1 MKKNNI
7 NKKVDVLFI
16 DLECFYKKHIEYIEN
31 NRAKDINIIVATS
44 TNYGIGYDNNM
55 CWNIPEEL
63 KNFKKI
69 TCNVND
75 KTKKNCVIMGKNTW
89 DSLPKKPLVN
99 RINIIISKNNYDII
113 NNEYNNREDIKIFNN
128 FNNLFE
134 YVNNLD
140 IIESAFIIGGAILY
154 NECLENHIDK
164 IKFVYMSIIYD
175 KQYKCNKFIAAN
187 IIFNNFKF
195 EKKDVYNSEFKYISM
210 KGYNKRISFPVDE
223 PVD

>member
-1 MKKNNI
+1 M
-7 NKKVDVLFI
+7 
-16 DLECFYKKHIEYIEN
+16 EHIEQIKHSDN
-31 NRAKDINIIVATS
+31 NRTKDINIIVATS

-89 DSLPKKPLVN
+89 VSLPKKPLVN
-99 RINIIISKNNYDII
+99 RINIIISKNNYDIMK
-113 NNEYNNREDIKIFNN
+113 NEYNNNEDIKIFNN
-128 FNNLFE
+128 LDDVFE
-134 YVNNLD
+134 YVNKSD
-140 IIESAFIIGGAILY
+140 IIESSFIIGGALLY
-154 NECLENHIDK
+154 NECLENHIEK

-175 KQYKCNKFIAAN
+175 KKYECNKFIAAN

-195 EKKDVYNSEFKYISM
+195 EKKDVYNNELKYISM
-210 KGYNKRISFPVDE
+210 KGYNKGISFPRDE

>member
-1 MKKNNI
+1 M
-7 NKKVDVLFI
+7 
-16 DLECFYKKHIEYIEN
+16 EHIEYIEN

-128 FNNLFE
+128 LNNVFE

-223 PVD
+223 PVDEPVVEPVVAY

>member
-1 MKKNNI
+1 
-7 NKKVDVLFI
+7 
-16 DLECFYKKHIEYIEN
+16 
-31 NRAKDINIIVATS
+31 
-44 TNYGIGYDNNM
+44 
-55 CWNIPEEL
+55 
-63 KNFKKI
+63 
-69 TCNVND
+69 
-75 KTKKNCVIMGKNTW
+75 MGKNTW

-128 FNNLFE
+128 LNNVFE